1 MLRYI
6 IALGALADVTAP
18 AVAQV
23 DTSRDAQRYSFSN
36 GSREGWLGIGISCS
50 RCTLSESDDGQA
62 RQWMF
67 SEPPLVFSVDRNG
80 PADKAALRTG
90 DTLVAID
97 GAPFTSAQ
105 GGTAFATI
113 RPGQSLRLTYR
124 RAGAE
129 RTVRLIAMRHP
140 ADTREMELAAQLM
153 RRAQE
158 EQQRHLELSRG
169 QLERSGREL
178 ERVRAQMEQMARE
191 QDSSGLDSGRLEV
204 LRRVLERQAQ
214 ALDRVLEERR
224 DLEAEPAEPPMAAMP
239 PSLATPATP
248 AMPAMPAT
256 APVAAMPAMP
266 AMPAMAPLP
275 PTPPMSYREHR
286 GFGPVRY
293 TGRIGDVVIEAR
305 GPGSLTATEVSD
317 GEVLLSSGDLSVRL
331 TLRPRATPRAV
342 QPPPPAARPP
352 RD

>member
-6 IALGALADVTAP
+6 IALGALAAVTAP
-18 AVAQV
+18 ATAQV
-23 DTSRDAQRYSFSN
+23 DTSRDARRYAFDA

-50 RCTLSESDDGQA
+50 RCTLSEPDDGEA
-62 RQWMF
+62 RQWTF

-80 PADKAALRTG
+80 PADRAALRTG

-97 GAPFTSAQ
+97 GMPFTSAQ
-105 GGTAFATI
+105 GGTAFANI

-124 RAGAE
+124 RSGTE

-140 ADTREMELAAQLM
+140 PETRNLEYAARAM

-158 EQQRHLELSRG
+158 EQQRDLELSRG

-191 QDSSGLDSGRLEV
+191 HQNSGMDSARLES
-204 LRRVLERQAQ
+204 LRR
-214 ALDRVLEERR
+214 ALDEQAIRLNMILEERR
-224 DLEAEPAEPPMAAMP
+224 ALERQEELAIPPMAAMP
-239 PSLATPATP
+239 PMPATPATP
-248 AMPAMPAT
+248 PMAAVPAIPAMP
-256 APVAAMPAMP
+256 PMAAI
-266 AMPAMAPLP
+266 P

-286 GFGPVRY
+286 QFGPVRY

-305 GPGSLTATEVSD
+305 GPGGLTATEVSE

-331 TLRPRATPRAV
+331 TLRPRGPARPAAPKAA
-342 QPPPPAARPP
+342 QPPVPARPP

>member
-6 IALGALADVTAP
+6 IALGALAAVTAP
-18 AVAQV
+18 ATAQV
-23 DTSRDAQRYSFSN
+23 DTSRDARRYAFDA

-50 RCTLSESDDGQA
+50 RCTLSEPDDGEA
-62 RQWMF
+62 RQWTF

-80 PADKAALRTG
+80 PADRAALRTG

-97 GAPFTSAQ
+97 GMPFTSAQ
-105 GGTAFATI
+105 GGTAFANI

-124 RAGAE
+124 RSGTE

-140 ADTREMELAAQLM
+140 PETRNLEYAARAM

-158 EQQRHLELSRG
+158 EQQRDLELSRG

-178 ERVRAQMEQMARE
+178 ERVRAQMESMAHF
-191 QDSSGLDSGRLEV
+191 QSDSGRDSARLDA
-204 LRRVLERQAQ
+204 LRRALERQAAVLDRILAERQ
-214 ALDRVLEERR
+214 ALELRQQA
-224 DLEAEPAEPPMAAMP
+224 EAEMPAVPPMA
-239 PSLATPATP
+239 

-256 APVAAMPAMP
+256 PATPPMAAMPAMP
-266 AMPAMAPLP
+266 PMAAIP

-286 GFGPVRY
+286 QFGPVRY

-305 GPGSLTATEVSD
+305 GPGGLTTTEVSES
-317 GEVLLSSGDLSVRL
+317 EVLLSSGDLSVRL
-331 TLRPRATPRAV
+331 TLRPRAA
-342 QPPPPAARPP
+342 QPPKAAPPPAARPP